1 MSAFTK
7 RPAPGCLKGSY
18 GVEQHVHD
26 LLSSSVGSR
35 RRGLIDVT
43 MKPFECGGRPVM
55 RFYEALVG
63 RSICNDK
70 SVAVGR
76 SAQQRAHREN
86 SAATGAVFDDDR
98 LTDPLLQMLA
108 DDTRHGVRQP
118 PGA

>member
-63 RSICNDK
+63 RRHWQVSPPRGDGPFKANLP
-70 SVAVGR
+70 
-76 SAQQRAHREN
+76 
-86 SAATGAVFDDDR
+86 DDR
-98 LTDPLLQMLA
+98 AARVM
-108 DDTRHGVRQP
+108 R
-118 PGA
+118 